1 MKIKRMLIWAG
12 LLVLVAVV
20 IFFVRYPYMLRGLKH
35 VYLKGHI
42 TSYISDFADYPRN
55 KVPNGTVQAWPGH
68 RLYNR
73 FKLPKRLE
81 RYNKTY
87 GTVAYLVIKNDS
99 ILIEKYYKGYTA
111 DSLSNSFSMAK
122 SITML
127 LLAKAIRDGHIR
139 SLDQKLK
146 DFIPDIQGPYADS
159 VKLRHLAMMSG
170 GTDWDENYYSPL
182 SITAESYFS
191 DNLDDLMIRRVH
203 FVNPPGKHW
212 FYSSGDTQFLG
223 MAIRRATGKSLADYL
238 SESFWQPMG
247 MRREAWWNTDRPGG
261 MEKTFCCIASNARDF
276 ARFGKLMMHKGNW
289 NGQQLVDTAL
299 VEEMIR
305 PQLPDMPRYG
315 LQWWLFDHKGIQGFT
330 MRGHLGQY
338 VMVIPSEN
346 TIIVRL
352 GERKP
357 VSKPGTYAGDFFVYL
372 EEGLRLARQAG
383 SR

>member
-1 MKIKRMLIWAG
+1 MKIKRMLLWAG

-35 VYLKGHI
+35 VYLKGHV
-42 TSYISDFADYPRN
+42 TSYISDFADYPRR
-55 KVPNGTVQAWPGH
+55 KVANGKVQAWPEH
-68 RLYNR
+68 RFYNR
-73 FKLPKRLE
+73 LPLSKRLE
-81 RYNKTY
+81 RFNEKY
-87 GTVAYLVIKNDS
+87 GTVAYLVIKDDS
-99 ILIEKYYKGYTA
+99 ILVEKYYKGYTA

-127 LLAKAIRDGHIR
+127 LLAKAIKDGFIQG
-139 SLDQKLK
+139 LDQKLK
-146 DFIPDIQGPYADS
+146 DFVPGIQGPYADS
-159 VKLRHLAMMSG
+159 ITLRHLAMMAG

-191 DNLDDLMIRRVH
+191 DDLDALITGRVH
-203 FVNPPGKHW
+203 FVKPPGRHW

-223 MAIRRATGKSLADYL
+223 MAIVRATGKSLADYL

-276 ARFGKLMMHKGNW
+276 ARFGKLMIHKGNW
-289 NGQQLVDTAL
+289 NGTQLVDTAL
-299 VEEMIR
+299 VDEMIR
-305 PQLPDMPRYG
+305 PQLPGMPRYG
-315 LQWWLFDHKGIQGFT
+315 LQWWLFEHKGVRGFT

-352 GERKP
+352 GQRKP
-357 VSKPGTYAGDFFVYL
+357 ASKPGTYARDFFVYL
-372 EEGLRLARQAG
+372 DEGLKLARQAG
-383 SR
+383 TN

>member
-1 MKIKRMLIWAG
+1 MKIKRMLGIVV
-12 LLVLVAVV
+12 LLILVTLGV
-20 IFFVRYPYMLRGLKH
+20 FFIRYPYLLRGIGH
-35 VYLKGHI
+35 VYLKGH
-42 TSYISDFADYPRN
+42 TTAYLSDFADYPRR
-55 KVPNGTVQAWPGH
+55 KVANGKVQPWPEH

-73 FKLPKRLE
+73 FTLSKRLE
-81 RYNKTY
+81 NYNRKY

-99 ILIEKYYKGYTA
+99 ILVEKYYRGYTA

-127 LLAKAIRDGHIR
+127 LLAKAIDQGHIR

-146 DFIPDIQGPYADS
+146 DFVPGIQGPYADS
-159 VKLRHLAMMSG
+159 VTLRHLAMMAG

-191 DNLDDLMIRRVH
+191 ENLDDLMIKRVH
-203 FVNPPGKHW
+203 FVKPPGKHW

-223 MAIRRATGKSLADYL
+223 MAIVKATGKSLADYL
-238 SESFWQPMG
+238 SENFWKPMG
-247 MRREAWWNTDRPGG
+247 MRREAWWNTDREGG
-261 MEKTFCCIASNARDF
+261 MEKTFCCIASDARDF
-276 ARFGKLMMHKGNW
+276 ARFGRLMLHRGNW
-289 NGQQLVDTAL
+289 NGHQLVDTAL
-299 VEEMIR
+299 VDEMIR
-305 PQLPDMPRYG
+305 PQLSERPRYG
-315 LQWWLFDHKGIQGFT
+315 LQWWLFTHKGIRGFT

-357 VSKPGTYAGDFFVYL
+357 VSKPGTYAKDFFVYL
-372 EEGLRLARQAG
+372 EEGLRLARQA
-383 SR
+383 R